1 MMRTSIS
8 TAGTS
13 LPAITPRRLNR
24 ARGQA
29 KDAQALAFD
38 LNLEEL
44 RGSSSP
50 AGALFHTSPVVW
62 SGEFSPQEIDSPSSL
77 HTWID
82 PVSSR
87 PTTTEGKETS
97 RPPSQRPEN
106 AREQPSFS
114 GSLGSPELI
123 PVQGIGSV
131 SVRLAADKDECV
143 IDYGSSFIESSPVLG
158 NEGFAHPGHEPNED
172 PEADWTQQ
180 GMQKRLSDYD
190 RMEDEY
196 RTTSAYYVQGAQY
209 YGSKDV
215 QPGQY
220 LCVVFLLGVVYSG
233 RVENWQTLNS
243 RVHAS
248 AQSSRE
254 ALLREVSLLPPLS
267 LPLSSRPSSVSCSQ
281 PVPSLV
287 SMSSLLLCGGFI
299 VTQELDSQET

>member
-13 LPAITPRRLNR
+13 LPAITPRRVNR
-24 ARGQA
+24 ATGQA

-50 AGALFHTSPVVW
+50 ADALLHTSPVVW
-62 SGEFSPQEIDSPSSL
+62 TGDFSPQEIDSPSSL

-106 AREQPSFS
+106 ARQQRSFS
-114 GSLGSPELI
+114 GSLGSPEPI

-131 SVRLAADKDECV
+131 SVRLAADMDECV
-143 IDYGSSFIESSPVLG
+143 IDYGSSFVESSPEFG
-158 NEGFAHPGHEPNED
+158 NETFAHPWHEPNED
-172 PEADWTQQ
+172 PEANRTQPK
-180 GMQKRLSDYD
+180 MQNRLSDYD

-220 LCVVFLLGVVYSG
+220 LCVVLA
-233 RVENWQTLNS
+233 WS
-243 RVHAS
+243 RVFRTRRS
-248 AQSSRE
+248 
-254 ALLREVSLLPPLS
+254 
-267 LPLSSRPSSVSCSQ
+267 
-281 PVPSLV
+281 
-287 SMSSLLLCGGFI
+287 
-299 VTQELDSQET
+299 